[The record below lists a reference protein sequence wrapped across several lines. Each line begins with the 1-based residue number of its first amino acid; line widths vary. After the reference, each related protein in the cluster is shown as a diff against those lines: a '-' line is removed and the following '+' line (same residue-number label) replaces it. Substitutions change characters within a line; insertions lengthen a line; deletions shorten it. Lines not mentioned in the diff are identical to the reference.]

1 MAAWVAGWWRQ
12 IEAEAAD
19 PVARAAAMD
28 AVNPLYS
35 PRNHRVEAPLK
46 AAEGGEMASWDRLL
60 DVVRHPYDERA
71 VWQDITGPAPEELE
85 PYKTFCGTCA
95 LDELRAAVHPAW
107 RVVIHPRPEPPRSEE
122 RRVGKEGVC
131 HGSNQWERP

>member
-1 MAAWVAGWWRQ
+1 MRISDWSSDVCSSDL

-28 AVNPLYS
+28 AVNPLYI
-35 PRNHRVEAPLK
+35 PRNHRVEAALK

-71 VWQDITGPAPEELE
+71 EWKDFTGTAQEDFE
-85 PYKTFCGTCA
+85 PYTNFRGTSA
-95 LDELRAAVHPAW
+95 RGD
-107 RVVIHPRPEPPRSEE
+107 
-122 RRVGKEGVC
+122 
-131 HGSNQWERP
+131 

>member
-28 AVNPLYS
+28 AVNPLYI
-35 PRNHRVEAPLK
+35 PRNHRVEAALK

-71 VWQDITGPAPEELE
+71 EWQDFTGPAPEDFE
-85 PYKTFCGTCA
+85 PYTTFC
-95 LDELRAAVHPAW
+95 
-107 RVVIHPRPEPPRSEE
+107 RSEE
-122 RRVGKEGVC
+122 HTSELQSLMRISYAVFCLKNTNNNR
-131 HGSNQWERP
+131 